1 MDKKQAFVALNT
13 TFKTIFEKNSPFTLE
28 EVLNKF
34 AFDVRLPKEVLDSTT
49 HEKTWAQS
57 INSAKF
63 ITQDNMEKYDEKY
76 GWIQKRKEVNN
87 LNDILRFW
95 KMINYT
101 TTERVFDSIN
111 VHESDPIYRCE
122 NVYRSTD
129 LRNCKNAIFC
139 DGCGDGENIIACSR
153 SSTCSYCLRV
163 DDSANCTNSYNVI
176 CSNKISNSF
185 FIQDCNN
192 LYECM
197 FCSHMSNKKYYIS
210 NMPFEKEEYFEIKK
224 QIINW
229 ILSKN
234 K

>member
-1 MDKKQAFVALNT
+1 MVLDKKQAFIVLNS
-13 TFKTIFEKNSPFTLE
+13 TFKTIFGKSTPFTLN
-28 EVLNKF
+28 EVLYKF
-34 AFDVRLPKEVLDSTT
+34 AFDVKLPKEVLDSTT

-63 ITQDNMEKYDEKY
+63 ITQNNMEKYDEKY

-87 LNDILRFW
+87 LN
-95 KMINYT
+95 
-101 TTERVFDSIN
+101 
-111 VHESDPIYRCE
+111 IYS
-122 NVYRSTD
+122 STD
-129 LRNCKNAIFC
+129 LRNCKNTIFC

-234 K
+234 